1 MNVLANEN
9 AFKTF
14 DTWEATEGLTEYY
27 LKKIM
32 GNIRFKE
39 HRKYVEYYEKCEKKV
54 PLSPVEL
61 YRQALKDAAI
71 LKHNERGFA

>member
-9 AFKTF
+9 AFKTL
-14 DTWEATEGLTEYY
+14 DTWEATEGLAEYY

-32 GNIRFKE
+32 GNIRFQE
-39 HRKYVEYYEKCEKKV
+39 HRKYVEYYENFEKKQR
-54 PLSPVEL
+54 SPVEL
-61 YRQALKDAAI
+61 YRQALKDAGI

>member
-1 MNVLANEN
+1 
-9 AFKTF
+9 
-14 DTWEATEGLTEYY
+14 
-27 LKKIM
+27 M